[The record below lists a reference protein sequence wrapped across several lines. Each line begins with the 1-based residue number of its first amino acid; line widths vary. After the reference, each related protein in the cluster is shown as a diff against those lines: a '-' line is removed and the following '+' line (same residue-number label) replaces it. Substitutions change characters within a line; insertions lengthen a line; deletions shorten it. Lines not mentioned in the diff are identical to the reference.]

1 MALTSPGVEVTVTDE
16 SFYVP
21 ADQGMVPSIIVAT
34 SKNKT
39 SGTGTGTAAGTL
51 TANAGTVYTITSQ
64 RELTETFGDPKFY
77 TDTSGSARDA
87 YELNEYG
94 LLAAYSLLGVANK
107 AFVTR
112 ADVNLDELTGSA
124 SPVTG
129 RPANGTYWLDLGDTV
144 WGIKEWNS
152 STQTFTVKTPK
163 VITDVFNL
171 VGEVSTGIPKTAY
184 GSQGDYVINA
194 TATNNKLYYK
204 NKNNAYVQVGSG
216 DSTTQYASWKTSW
229 PTVEGTATGGTVTA
243 GHVIQINDYEV
254 VLTGTSIDDVVSD
267 INAGKDSGA
276 IPGVLA
282 AKVNNKIVLYATDL
296 AEGNDSTAS
305 AQIRIANVSGTA
317 LTGLG
322 LTAGTFDAPRLHIGS
337 HTSDPGF
344 KTADDHSAPT
354 GSVFIQTTAVN
365 NGANIVVKKYNS
377 TTAAFTTVNAPVYT
391 THAQALYNED
401 KSGSGANLTLE
412 NLYVQVNVS
421 ERDTI
426 LFAGDSTTA
435 TDSTVFD
442 ANAALG
448 SYTVF
453 KRQAA
458 GATSITGLSALGSS
472 PFTSANT
479 FTIRETLR
487 PGNQENST
495 KYGTFGPTTTVTL
508 GGTSADDFVA
518 AVAAAG
524 LQHVSASYDRTSD
537 TITMTHSDG
546 GDFRMNDTAGTPVA
560 DAGFG
565 SSNASTYG
573 LAMDTTGTK
582 VANLYTIPGGA
593 FGSDEVMASN
603 WGTLVYE
610 ATTSEPT
617 ADPSDNTLWYA
628 STASEVDIM
637 IHDGTAFK
645 GYKNVTSDARGFNL
659 SNTSPDGVIVSA
671 TEPGATDGQSDG
683 TALVSGDI
691 WLDSSDLENY
701 PKLYRYDASKVDGEK
716 FVLID
721 NTDQVSESGILF
733 ADARFH
739 LDSDSNVITKTPPTI
754 KSLLTSNNL
763 DIDAP
768 DSTLYPKGM
777 LLFNTRRSSYNVKQ
791 FRKNYFTRTN
801 FANTDDFPTLPA
813 EADAWVTFSG
823 NKDNGAP
830 FMGRKAQRAVVVKGL
845 QGAIQSNT
853 QLREEQRE
861 FNVLAAPGYIELIDE
876 LVTLSGD
883 RGNTAFV
890 VGDVPARLENTATAI
905 SNFATNAAGSASND
919 EDGLVTSDSFTAVYY
934 PWGTTSDL
942 AGNDVFVP
950 PSHMV
955 LRTLAVN
962 DDVAFPW
969 FAPAGIRRGV
979 VDNASSVGFIKASTG
994 EKQVIAVSQGIRD
1007 TLQSNRINP
1016 ISFLTGSG
1024 LTLFGQKTRHN
1035 VSGQGG
1041 GTSSLDRVNVA
1052 RLVVFLRTQLDKLSQ
1067 PFIFEPNDELTRNE
1081 IKQAVESFLLEVQ
1094 GQRGLFDFAVVC
1106 DETNNTPSRIDRNEL
1121 HVDIAIEPIKSVE
1134 FIFIPI
1140 RLKNTGEIDKLGL

>member
-1 MALTSPGVEVTVTDE
+1 MALTSAGVEVTVTDE

-51 TANAGTVYTITSQ
+51 KANAGTVFTITSQ

-124 SPVTG
+124 SPITG
-129 RPANGTYWLDLGDTV
+129 APTNGTYWLDTAESV

-163 VITDVFNL
+163 IISDTKNL
-171 VGEVSTGIPKTAY
+171 VGEVSTGAPKTSF
-184 GSQGDYVINA
+184 GSQGDYAINT
-194 TATNNKLYYK
+194 TATNNKLFYK
-204 NKNNAYVQVGSG
+204 NTGNAWVQVGSS
-216 DSTTQYASWKTSW
+216 DSTTQYGSWKTSW
-229 PTVEGTATGGTVTA
+229 PTIEGTATGGTVTE
-243 GHVIQINDYEV
+243 GHVINVNGFDIPM
-254 VLTGTSIDDVVSD
+254 TGTSIDDAVSD
-267 INAGKDSGA
+267 INAGGDASSA
-276 IPGVLA
+276 VPGVTA
-282 AKVNNKIVLYATDL
+282 AKVNNKIVIYGTDL
-296 AEGNDSTAS
+296 TEGGDSTAS
-305 AQIRIANVSGTA
+305 GQITIANTTGTA
-317 LTGLG
+317 LAGLG
-322 LTAGTFDAPRLHIGS
+322 ITAGTFDVPRLHLGS
-337 HTSDPGF
+337 HVTDPGF

-354 GSVFIQTTAVN
+354 GSIWIQTTAVN
-365 NGANIVVKKYNS
+365 SGADVKVKKYNS
-377 TTAAFTTVNAPVYT
+377 TTAAFTTISAPMHT
-391 THAQALYNED
+391 THAQALYNLD
-401 KSGSGANLTLE
+401 KSGAGANLTTE
-412 NLYVQVNVS
+412 NIYVQVNPT

-435 TDSTVFD
+435 TDSTLFD

-448 SYTVF
+448 AYTVF
-453 KRQAA
+453 KRQGT
-458 GATSITGLSALGSS
+458 GATTITGLSALGSN

-487 PGNQENST
+487 PGDHQNST
-495 KYGTFGPTTTVTL
+495 KYGTFGATTTVTL

-524 LQHVSASYDRTSD
+524 MQYVSASYDNASD

-565 SSNASTYG
+565 SSSGSTYG
-573 LAMDTTGTK
+573 SAIDTTGTK

-610 ATTSEPT
+610 ASVSAPT
-617 ADPSDNTLWYA
+617 ADPSDLTYWYSSSA
-628 STASEVDIM
+628 SQVDIM
-637 IHDGTAFK
+637 VHNGTTWK

-683 TALVSGDI
+683 TALVNGDI

-701 PKLYRYDASKVDGEK
+701 PKLYRYDDSKVDGAK
-716 FVLID
+716 FVAID
-721 NTDQVSESGILF
+721 NTDQVSEDGVLF

-739 LDSDSNVITKTPPTI
+739 LDSDSNVITKAPATI
-754 KSLLTSNNL
+754 KSLLTSDNL
-763 DIDAP
+763 DIDKP
-768 DSTLYPKGM
+768 DPALYPKGM
-777 LLFNTRRSSYNVKQ
+777 LLFNTRRSGYNVKQ
-791 FRKNYFTRTN
+791 FRSKYFSRAN
-801 FANTDDFPTLPA
+801 FGSTDDYPSLP
-813 EADAWVTFSG
+813 EEQDAWVTASG
-823 NKDNGAP
+823 NKPDGSP
-830 FMGRKAQRAVVVKGL
+830 YMGRKAQRAIVVKGL
-845 QGAIQSNT
+845 QSAVSSNT

-883 RGNTAFV
+883 RGDTAFI
-890 VGDVPARLENTATAI
+890 VGDTPARLENSSTAI
-905 SNFATNAAGSASND
+905 SNFATNAAGSATND

-934 PWGTTSDL
+934 PWGTTTDL
-942 AGNDVFVP
+942 AGNNVFVP
-950 PSHMV
+950 PSHMI
-955 LRTLAVN
+955 LRSLAVN

-979 VDNASSVGFIKASTG
+979 VDNATSVGFIKASTG
-994 EKQVIAVSQGIRD
+994 EKQVIAVSSGIRD

-1016 ISFLTGSG
+1016 ISFLTGAG
-1024 LTLFGQKTRHN
+1024 LTIYGQKTRH
-1035 VSGQGG
+1035 S
-1041 GTSSLDRVNVA
+1041 GTSALDRVNVA
-1052 RLVVFLRTQLDKLSQ
+1052 RLTVFLRTQLDKLAQ

-1106 DETNNTPSRIDRNEL
+1106 DTTNNTPSRIDRNEL
-1121 HVDIAIEPIKSVE
+1121 YVDIAIEPVKAVE

>member
-1 MALTSPGVEVTVTDE
+1 MALTSAGVEVTVTDE

-34 SKNKT
+34 AKNKT

-77 TDTSGSARDA
+77 TDTSGSPRDA

-129 RPANGTYWLDLGDTV
+129 RPTNGTYWLDLADSV

-152 STQTFTVKTPK
+152 STQSFTVKTPK

-171 VGEVSTGIPKTAY
+171 VGEVSTGNPKTSF
-184 GSQGDYVINA
+184 GSKGDYAINT

-204 NKNNAYVQVGSG
+204 NDNNAWVQVGSG
-216 DSTTQYASWKTSW
+216 DSTAQFGSWKTSW
-229 PTVEGTATGGTVTA
+229 PTIEGTTAGATVTE
-243 GHVIQINDYEV
+243 GHVMTVNGYEV
-254 VLTGTSIDDVVSD
+254 VFTGTSIDDVVSD

-282 AKVNNKIVLYATDL
+282 AKVNNKIVLYGTDL

-305 AQIRIANVSGTA
+305 GQIKIAQVTGTPLAN
-317 LTGLG
+317 LG
-322 LTAGTFDAPRLHIGS
+322 LTAGTYDVPRVHIGS

-354 GSVFIQTTAVN
+354 GSIFIQTTAVN
-365 NGANIVVKKYNS
+365 NGANVVVKKYNS
-377 TTAAFTTVNAPVYT
+377 ATASFSTINAPVYT

-401 KSGSGANLTLE
+401 KSGAGQNLTTE
-412 NLYVQVNVS
+412 NLYVQVNVT

-426 LFAGDSTTA
+426 LFGGDSTTA

-453 KRQAA
+453 KRQAS

-472 PFTSANT
+472 PFTSSNT
-479 FTIRETLR
+479 FTIRETVR
-487 PGNQENST
+487 TGDHQNSS
-495 KYGTFGPTTTVTL
+495 KYGTFDNTVTVTL

-524 LQHVSASYDRTSD
+524 LKYVSASYDRTAD
-537 TITMTHSDG
+537 VITMTHSDG
-546 GDFRMNDTAGTPVA
+546 GDFRMNDTSGTPVA

-573 LAMDTTGTK
+573 SAISTDGTK

-610 ATTSEPT
+610 ASTSEPT
-617 ADPSDNTLWYA
+617 ADPSDLTLWYS

-637 IHDGTAFK
+637 IHDGTGFK

-659 SNTSPDGVIVSA
+659 SNTSPDGVIISA

-683 TALVSGDI
+683 TALVSGDL
-691 WLDSSDLENY
+691 WLNTSDLENY
-701 PKLYRYDASKVDGEK
+701 PKLYRYDDSQVDGAK
-716 FVLID
+716 WVLID
-721 NTDQVSESGILF
+721 NTDQVSEDGILF

-739 LDSDSNVITKTPPTI
+739 LDSDSNVITKAPPTT
-754 KSLLTSNNL
+754 KSLLTSDNL
-763 DIDAP
+763 DLDAP

-777 LLFNTRRSSYNVKQ
+777 LLFNTRRSGYNVKQ

-801 FANTDDFPTLPA
+801 FANTSTYPTLPA
-813 EADAWVTFSG
+813 EKDAWVTFSG
-823 NKDNGAP
+823 NKSDGSP
-830 FMGRKAQRAVVVKGL
+830 LMGRKAQRAVVVKGL
-845 QGAIQSNT
+845 QSAINSNT

-883 RGNTAFV
+883 RGNTAFI
-890 VGDVPARLENTATAI
+890 VGDTPARLENTSTAI

-942 AGNDVFVP
+942 AGNEVFVP

-979 VDNASSVGFIKASTG
+979 VDNATSVGFIKASTG

-1016 ISFLTGSG
+1016 ISFLTGAG
-1024 LTLFGQKTRHN
+1024 LTIYGQKTRH
-1035 VSGQGG
+1035 S
-1041 GTSSLDRVNVA
+1041 GTSALDRVNVA
-1052 RLVVFLRTQLDKLSQ
+1052 RLVVFLRTQLDKLAQ

-1121 HVDIAIEPIKSVE
+1121 YVDIAIEPVKAVE

>member
-1 MALTSPGVEVTVTDE
+1 MALTSAGVEVTVTDE

-112 ADVNLDELTGSA
+112 ADVNLDELTGSS

-129 RPANGTYWLDLGDTV
+129 APTNGTYWLDTAESV

-152 STQTFTVKTPK
+152 STQSFTAKTPK
-163 VITDVFNL
+163 IISEVFNL
-171 VGEVSTGIPKTAY
+171 VGEISTGAPKTSF
-184 GSQGDYVINA
+184 GSQGDYAINT
-194 TATNNKLYYK
+194 TATNNKLWYK
-204 NKNNAYVQVGSG
+204 NKNNAWVQVGSG
-216 DSTTQYASWKTSW
+216 DSTTQYGSWKTSW
-229 PTVEGTATGGTVTA
+229 PTIEGTTTGATVTE
-243 GHVIQINDYEV
+243 GHTISINGFSVIAM
-254 VLTGTSIDDVVSD
+254 TGTSLDDVVSD
-267 INAGKDSGA
+267 INAGGDDSAA
-276 IPGVLA
+276 IPGVTA
-282 AKVNNKIVLYATDL
+282 AKVNNKLVLYATDL
-296 AEGNDSTAS
+296 AGGEDSTAS
-305 AQIRIANVSGTA
+305 AQIKIANVSGTA
-317 LTGLG
+317 LADLG
-322 LTAGTFDAPRLHIGS
+322 ITEGTYDAPRLHLGS
-337 HTSDPGF
+337 HTTDPGF

-354 GSVFIQTTAVN
+354 GSVWIQTTAVN
-365 NGANIVVKKYNS
+365 SGADVKVKKYNS
-377 TTAAFTTVNAPVYT
+377 TTAAFSTVSAPMHT
-391 THAQALYNED
+391 THAQALYNLD
-401 KSGSGANLTLE
+401 KSGAGANLTTE
-412 NLYVQVNVS
+412 NLYVQVNPT

-442 ANAALG
+442 ANASLG
-448 SYTVF
+448 AYTVF
-453 KRQAA
+453 KRQAS
-458 GATSITGLSALGSS
+458 GATTITGLSALGSS
-472 PFTSANT
+472 PFTAADT

-487 PGNQENST
+487 PGDHQNST

-524 LQHVSASYDRTSD
+524 MQYVSASYDRTSD

-546 GDFRMNDTAGTPVA
+546 GDFRMNDTSGTPVA

-565 SSNASTYG
+565 SSNASTY
-573 LAMDTTGTK
+573 ASAIDTTGTK
-582 VANLYTIPGGA
+582 VANLYTIPAGA
-593 FGSDEVMASN
+593 FGSDEVLASN

-610 ATTSEPT
+610 ASASAPT
-617 ADPSDNTLWYA
+617 ADPSDLTYWY
-628 STASEVDIM
+628 SSSASEVDIM
-637 IHDGTAFK
+637 VHDGTTWK
-645 GYKNVTSDARGFNL
+645 GYKNVSSDARGFNL
-659 SNTSPDGVIVSA
+659 GNTSPDGVIVSA

-683 TALVSGDI
+683 TALVDGDI

-701 PKLYRYDASKVDGEK
+701 PKLYRYDSSKVDGAK
-716 FVLID
+716 WVSID
-721 NTDQVSESGILF
+721 NTDQVSEDGILF

-754 KSLLTSNNL
+754 KSLLTSDNL
-763 DIDAP
+763 DIDKP
-768 DSTLYPKGM
+768 DPTLYPKGM
-777 LLFNTRRSSYNVKQ
+777 LLFNTRRSGYNVKQ

-801 FANTDDFPTLPA
+801 FGSTDDYPTLPA
-813 EADAWVTFSG
+813 EADAWVTASG
-823 NKDNGAP
+823 NKSDGSP
-830 FMGRKAQRAVVVKGL
+830 YMGRKAQRRIVVKGL
-845 QGAIQSNT
+845 QSAVSSNT

-861 FNVLAAPGYIELIDE
+861 FNVLAAPGYVELIDE

-883 RGNTAFV
+883 RGDTAFV
-890 VGDVPARLENTATAI
+890 VGDSPARLENSSTAI
-905 SNFATNAAGSASND
+905 SNWATNANSSATND
-919 EDGLVTSDSFTAVYY
+919 EDGLLTSDSFTAVYY

-955 LRTLAVN
+955 LRALAVN

-979 VDNASSVGFIKASTG
+979 VDNATSVGYIKASTG
-994 EKQVIAVSQGIRD
+994 EKQVIAVSSGIRD
-1007 TLQSNRINP
+1007 TLQSNRVNP
-1016 ISFLTGSG
+1016 ITFLTGAG
-1024 LTLFGQKTRHN
+1024 LTIYGQKTRH
-1035 VSGQGG
+1035 S
-1041 GTSSLDRVNVA
+1041 GTSALDRVNVA
-1052 RLVVFLRTQLDKLSQ
+1052 RLTVFLRTQLDKLAQ

-1094 GQRGLFDFAVVC
+1094 GQRGLYDFAVVC
-1106 DETNNTPSRIDRNEL
+1106 DSTNNTPSRIDRNEL
-1121 HVDIAIEPIKSVE
+1121 HVDIAIEPVKSVE